1 MIEKRDKSIYG
12 IIKQKDRCEWKDSV
26 MLGMSGNGRGTRGRI
41 EAERG
46 KRAYCIP
53 PTVIHVDRK
62 TFPTVI
68 YSTL

>member
-46 KRAYCIP
+46 KLAQYFLYF
-53 PTVIHVDRK
+53 K
-62 TFPTVI
+62 
-68 YSTL
+68 